1 MWRAEGRVL
10 ADYQA
15 GIKDDDSSEVWEWR
29 RAHGEAWGKAEREAW
44 LRGHPGNP
52 LPEHQCSLTKSESR
66 EYSRGFAS
74 TSGGWQEIERLGHPR
89 SAGSRASGCPK
100 RKAPRGKRGEASKRV
115 ET

>member
-52 LPEHQCSLTKSESR
+52 LPEHQCSLTKAESR

-74 TSGGWQEIERLGHPR
+74 TSGGWQGDR
-89 SAGSRASGCPK
+89 AARASPLRRLASQRLSKKKSAAG
-100 RKAPRGKRGEASKRV
+100 KAGRGIKEG
-115 ET
+115 